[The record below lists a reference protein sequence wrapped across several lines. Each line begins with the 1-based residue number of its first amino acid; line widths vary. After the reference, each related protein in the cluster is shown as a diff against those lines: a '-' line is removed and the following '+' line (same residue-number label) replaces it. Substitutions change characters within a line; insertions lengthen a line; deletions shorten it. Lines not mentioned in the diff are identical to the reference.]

1 MMRFSTHWAESMGFF
16 KEKYGLFQ
24 RKVFGQDDGPFNTL
38 KFQSLFL
45 ILVFPIF
52 LLVLEQRFISSLLV
66 ELPERRKWGGSEISC
81 LRQKKPTNHKITYN
95 QDYL

>member
-45 ILVFPIF
+45 ILVFPHF
-52 LLVLEQRFISSLLV
+52 SPSPRTKVYKQLARGATREKEMGRV
-66 ELPERRKWGGSEISC
+66 
-81 LRQKKPTNHKITYN
+81 
-95 QDYL
+95 